1 MAITFGKDIAP
12 LFVPSDIASM
22 KSAPNGF
29 DLSSYIDVCT
39 WSAEILNQLQLGNM
53 PCDGA
58 WSDANVSL
66 FAQWITNGK
75 LP

>member
-1 MAITFGKDIAP
+1 MEITFGKDIAP
-12 LFVPSDIASM
+12 LFRPSDIAAM
-22 KSAPNGF
+22 KNAPNGF
-29 DLSSYIDVCT
+29 DLSSYNDVRI

-66 FAQWITNGK
+66 FAQWITDGK